1 MIFKRPAPNKSLDPS
16 GGGVF
21 RNKLGAAKGALIRAA
36 ASTQPFGG
44 LELSEAK
51 MAKLRVLFF
60 LVSLVVSAI
69 KVDVPVFAQVQTTDK
84 KKQDMA
90 GIEKL
95 RQQDIAATLS
105 RDPVALTDLWT
116 DDAVRLSPGQPA
128 EVGKKAIRE
137 SYERWSARPGFKVLS
152 YVPETRDLTMLDG
165 WAVEWGNFTG
175 SYVESAGGE
184 VKQIHGNRLMVLK
197 RLPDGSWKYFRGMR
211 ASFAALAGQVPQAPS
226 APARSDV
233 GSQADIQADLAAIK
247 ELSQKDTAAIEKAY
261 QQDITATLALDPV
274 AMTDGWTED
283 AVRLGPDQPA
293 EVGKEALRK
302 YYEGLAAIPGFKVLS
317 YVPTNHLTTMLDGW
331 VVGWRYFS
339 LSYVASVGGKA
350 KQLRGQVLFVLKRL
364 PDGSWKGFRVMGV

>member
-1 MIFKRPAPNKSLDPS
+1 MRIKLTVIALLFLLAS
-16 GGGVF
+16 G
-21 RNKLGAAKGALIRAA
+21 R
-36 ASTQPFGG
+36 
-44 LELSEAK
+44 
-51 MAKLRVLFF
+51 
-60 LVSLVVSAI
+60 LVVRSFNRNLNSTTPI
-69 KVDVPVFAQVQTTDK
+69 GVPVDVQGNSMTEKTVDAQA
-84 KKQDMA
+84 QDMA

-95 RQQDIAATLS
+95 HQRDIAATLS

-116 DDAVRLSPGQPA
+116 DDAVRLGPGRPA
-128 EVGKKAIRE
+128 EVGKQAIRE
-137 SYERWSARPGFKVLS
+137 SNERWSARPGFKVLS
-152 YVPETRDLTMLDG
+152 YVPETRDLTMLDA

-197 RLPDGSWKYFRGMR
+197 SLPDGSWKYFRGMR
-211 ASFAALAGQVPQAPS
+211 ASFAVLAGQVPQAPS

-247 ELSQKDTAAIEKAY
+247 ELTQKDKAAIEKAY

-274 AMTDGWTED
+274 ALTDGWTDD

-293 EVGKEALRK
+293 EVGKQALRK

-339 LSYVASVGGKA
+339 LSYVRSVGGEA

-364 PDGSWKGFRVMGV
+364 PDGNWRAFRVMGV